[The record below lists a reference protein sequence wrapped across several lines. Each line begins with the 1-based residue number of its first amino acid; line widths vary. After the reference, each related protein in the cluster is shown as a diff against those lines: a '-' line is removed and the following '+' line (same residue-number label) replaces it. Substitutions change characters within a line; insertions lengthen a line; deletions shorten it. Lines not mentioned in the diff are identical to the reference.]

1 MTTTVAVAGA
11 GIYGTTIAIK
21 LAEQG
26 CRVTLF
32 DPLGIIEAA
41 SAINQ
46 YRVHRGYHYPR
57 SSETI
62 REVVGARNAF
72 MAEFREAI
80 CAGSEHFYAMP
91 HQGSRIGPDEFEA
104 IMAKNCLPLE
114 ACRPR
119 WMNFDYIA
127 RCWRVEEEIYDPD
140 QLRRLVIARLQA
152 SGVVFVNTTIPLTA
166 ADDFDHVVYAT
177 YGSSGSHA
185 HLFPAVRFQVAEKVL
200 IELPA
205 SLRGLA
211 IVVIDGPF
219 TAFDPY
225 GSGPYSL
232 FGSAR
237 HTNHWETT
245 DPSIAVPARYRDIL
259 NRRRFEPVAFTR
271 FEQMRE
277 DCALAIPVAAQA
289 RYRGS
294 RFTVRVVED
303 DRKTDQRILHIA
315 RPTPNV
321 IHVFSGKVVSAVTAA
336 ARVSEMILGS
346 VIARPID
353 ATAPAAG

>member
-127 RCWRVEEEIYDPD
+127 RCWRVEEE
-140 QLRRLVIARLQA
+140 
-152 SGVVFVNTTIPLTA
+152 IPLTA